1 LSPPAV
7 ASPVSSYRVT
17 FVEPHDLADGDTT
30 LTVDDY
36 EDVGSMYILELPA
49 GTTRSVGKQLVA
61 SVEPAGTD

>member
-1 LSPPAV
+1 M
-7 ASPVSSYRVT
+7 T